1 MPRSPPVGQ
10 GISRRYRPPFA
21 TTSAHGVKRHRKL
34 TSRRH
39 EEMPHPGRKR
49 IRTGRDCNILRR
61 TRSSSCV
68 SYLRACSIRCFSRNR
83 KRSPGESTPCR
94 GGGDDRGWPSPPR
107 HRRKPFP
114 IPRRRGC
121 SSSAYSRTHSALKRV
136 GRRAVLHCFPGTN
149 SPVHRQSGV
158 SAWRIERAGR
168 RGVPG
173 TTTVFQFLR
182 ADFPARRTFRKT
194 RLFPKREKSGSC
206 RSVRNIQPSSLTG
219 RLET

>member
-1 MPRSPPVGQ
+1 MKKCPTPAANEYEPDVTATSFAEPD
-10 GISRRYRPPFA
+10 RPPA
-21 TTSAHGVKRHRKL
+21 CH
-34 TSRRH
+34 
-39 EEMPHPGRKR
+39 
-49 IRTGRDCNILRR
+49 I
-61 TRSSSCV
+61 CV
-68 SYLRACSIRCFSRNR
+68 PAPSGAFPAIENAL
-83 KRSPGESTPCR
+83 PESQHPCR

-121 SSSAYSRTHSALKRV
+121 SSSAYTRTHSALKRV
-136 GRRAVLHCFPGTN
+136 GRSALLHCFPGAM
-149 SPVHRQSGV
+149 SPVHRRAGV
-158 SAWRIERAGR
+158 SVWRTERAAR